1 MDSFS
6 LHFQAKLSGPL
17 ILRIANQL
25 QFPETTIMYRSILQF
40 LIRTLKTQRFSRFRP
55 TWDKLKRHFHYP
67 KWQRLQTRSP
77 TQRLPHHPLISVILP
92 TYNTPSALLIAAIE
106 SVIDQSYPDWEL
118 CIADD
123 ASTAPHVREILM
135 QYPDQDDRIKVTF
148 RSENG
153 HISACSNSAL
163 ALATGEFVALLDH
176 DDLLSPDALYEV
188 AALINQH
195 PEADL
200 I

>member
-40 LIRTLKTQRFSRFRP
+40 LIRLIKTPHFSRFRP
-55 TWDKLKRHFHYP
+55 TWDKLKRHFDYP
-67 KWQRLQTRSP
+67 KWQQLQTRSP

-92 TYNTPSALLIAAIE
+92 TYNTPSAFLIAAIE

-135 QYPDQDDRIKVTF
+135 QYRDQERDDASPCTDPHFDINDIRRRLDVAGRCVEEKEQRPCAPCF
-148 RSENG
+148 
-153 HISACSNSAL
+153 ISSLYGECL
-163 ALATGEFVALLDH
+163 VRKMFHLTG
-176 DDLLSPDALYEV
+176 S
-188 AALINQH
+188 
-195 PEADL
+195 
-200 I
+200 